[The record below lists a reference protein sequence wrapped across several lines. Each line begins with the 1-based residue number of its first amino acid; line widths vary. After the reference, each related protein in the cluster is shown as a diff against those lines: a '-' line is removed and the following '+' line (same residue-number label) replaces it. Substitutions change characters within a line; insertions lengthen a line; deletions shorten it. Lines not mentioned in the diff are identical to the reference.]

1 MFAALKRLNIY
12 QKEMY
17 PIISRLLLGYLVFG
31 EIYFIILLN
40 HGIIDV
46 KFGIQELVC
55 GFTVFSFLFWLRI
68 ADDFKDYE
76 LDCRLFKERPLP
88 SGRVTK
94 KDLGIF
100 ITILIAITLVLNFIY
115 MNNFLF
121 CVLLYTYG
129 SFMAVWFFLDCDFIR
144 TGDIGLIALALY
156 ICADVQRG
164 NRLIAILSLVKG
176 TPLDGQGLDSG
187 VRTAEISGARAIFA
201 AAGRDFDNR
210 LVTAIAA
217 EGGVLDVDNRI
228 LNTNQVQVDGVIAGG
243 VRTIHRTSSIVL
255 KRAAGHGQ
263 FLDVGQVQGLLDIVL
278 NRAVLQRQGQLR
290 QVIADLLILCLDS
303 KALCLVPVQR
313 QVFHGELG
321 RFLVGISCRA
331 GDLTGQGEFQT
342 DALNREIGTGGERHI
357 LCDVPQ
363 NLNGAGAVCLNC
375 G

>member
-1 MFAALKRLNIY
+1 MLRGSIVGRLGQALASHGRCTI
-12 QKEMY
+12 
-17 PIISRLLLGYLVFG
+17 LVFQRSLEAVRQRALFLCHITG
-31 EIYFIILLN
+31 INLYLRLCRIDHSGDRLKAAIGVLVRGRTRRHRDALGRFFVQIRQLN
-40 HGIIDV
+40 QHIGQV
-46 KFGIQELVC
+46 
-55 GFTVFSFLFWLRI
+55 
-68 ADDFKDYE
+68 
-76 LDCRLFKERPLP
+76 
-88 SGRVTK
+88 
-94 KDLGIF
+94 
-100 ITILIAITLVLNFIY
+100 
-115 MNNFLF
+115 
-121 CVLLYTYG
+121 
-129 SFMAVWFFLDCDFIR
+129 FLDCDLIR
-144 TGDIGLIALALY
+144 TGDIGLIALVLY

-217 EGGVLDVDNRI
+217 EGSVLDVDNRI

-331 GDLTGQGEFQT
+331 GDLTGQGEFRT